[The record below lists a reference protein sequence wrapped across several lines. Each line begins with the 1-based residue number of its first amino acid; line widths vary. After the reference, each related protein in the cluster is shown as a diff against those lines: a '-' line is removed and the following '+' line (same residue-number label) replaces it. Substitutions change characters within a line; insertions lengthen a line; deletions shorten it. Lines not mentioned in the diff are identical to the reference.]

1 MSPVICRPSYVPW
14 KMAGISG
21 INFQSKTSINQER
34 EYLQKAREK
43 VLEKAKSKYDREERR
58 REEAAARGEDRW
70 MLPAITGRI
79 QSDSKTAE
87 KAKKKQ
93 KKEKKKLKKEKKKRQ
108 KKKKHVSSDSGS
120 DSDSDSDDQWVE
132 KSSDGSAAPREPVR
146 PVQGPTLQR
155 DSWMEE
161 AGLFDVPSTSR
172 KDIRDKQMKIKEE
185 KNAEIAKEADAARLK
200 IELNPYWQNGGTGL
214 PEEDPSKSKHK
225 RNHSGIGD
233 GGLSWLRKSF
243 ERCKQQAAEEGR
255 SLEEMAAERWGSLK
269 KIEKM
274 LAEAEKKERKQANR
288 ECSPPRWKKRERSRS
303 PTRNRQR
310 SSRSPRRSRSRS
322 PNKVRKR
329 SYSRSPERQHNR
341 SRSPSSNYDR
351 SPSRTDHR
359 KDSGRHFM
367 KPGDSTRDRQSDSSG
382 PRRTFMKPGESRSDD
397 SRSRSFMKP
406 DDYRSSSDGSRSRT
420 FMRPGDRGDSGSRD
434 SKRFVRP
441 SDDQDEEP
449 QDRRQ
454 FVRPADNSQRH
465 SRESD
470 YRQSSRSDYRSSND
484 VPRWKKK
491 GYEKSEDIKSSRE
504 EETRSRSHRDSRDD
518 GHSRKRSRSYSSSS
532 TDSSSS
538 SSSESE
544 AAPSSEEETTPAVE
558 ILSPQELNALGAK
571 ILKAE
576 IMGNNALAEQ
586 LKAKLDTA
594 RKVIEDNPQLA
605 AKREKQGQGEPEEVV
620 LTRTTRGGLV
630 QPLPDAKHDRETGG
644 KRRRKKNVQTHGGG
658 GERERYFD
666 DDDQHSLKSL
676 VEREK
681 MGTAEDQNAMFARLA
696 GRAAEKT
703 DEDFQVD
710 DVFISKAAR
719 KQSEAQNEEKDRARS
734 ILEHRKMATAME
746 KCRFCFDKVPKHLI
760 IAIGLKAYLCLPNHR
775 SLTPGHCLIVPMQH
789 VTAGTVVDEDVWQE
803 VQTFR
808 KCLVRMFESQ
818 DQDVVFM
825 ETSMHLKYLPH
836 MSMECIPMEKETGD
850 LAPIYF
856 KKAIQDAGPEW
867 SNNKKLVDLSYKDIR
882 HSIPKGFPYFSV
894 DFGLQGGFAHVIED
908 EQSFPPYFGREI
920 VGGMVDAEPGLW
932 RKPHKESFDVQRK
945 KVLEFAEWWKPFDW
959 TQDLQAKD

>member
-1 MSPVICRPSYVPW
+1 
-14 KMAGISG
+14 MAGI
-21 INFQSKTSINQER
+21 NFKSKTSIDQER
-34 EYLQKAREK
+34 EYLQKARDN

-58 REEAAARGEDRW
+58 RQEAAARGEDRW
-70 MLPAITGRI
+70 MLPAITDRI

-87 KAKKKQ
+87 KAKRKQ
-93 KKEKKKLKKEKKKRQ
+93 KKEKKKLKKEKKK
-108 KKKKHVSSDSGS
+108 KKKKHVSSDSDS
-120 DSDSDSDDQWVE
+120 DSGSDSDDQWVE
-132 KSSDGSAAPREPVR
+132 KSSSVSAAPKESVR
-146 PVQGPTLQR
+146 PVMGPTLQR

-161 AGLFDVPSTSR
+161 AGLFDIPSTSR
-172 KDIRDKQMKIKEE
+172 KEIRERQMRIKEE
-185 KNAEIAKEADAARLK
+185 KNAEISKEKEAARMK

-214 PEEDPSKSKHK
+214 PEENPSKSKAK
-225 RNHSGIGD
+225 SNHSGVGD
-233 GGLSWLRKSF
+233 GGLSWLLKSF

-269 KIEKM
+269 KFEKM
-274 LAEAEKKERKQANR
+274 LADAEKKERRQSKR
-288 ECSPPRWKKRERSRS
+288 GPSPPRWKKERSRS
-303 PTRNRQR
+303 PTRSSRR

-322 PNKVRKR
+322 PNRARKR
-329 SYSRSPERQHNR
+329 SYSRSPEKQSYR
-341 SRSPSSNYDR
+341 SRSPSSKHGR
-351 SPSRTDHR
+351 SSQTDHS
-359 KDSGRHFM
+359 KDGRNFM
-367 KPGDSTRDRQSDSSG
+367 KPGDSTRDRRSDDSA

-397 SRSRSFMKP
+397 SRSRSFMRP
-406 DDYRSSSDGSRSRT
+406 DDSRSNSDSSRSRT
-420 FMRPGDRGDSGSRD
+420 FMRPDDGGDSRSKGD
-434 SKRFVRP
+434 SKRFMRP
-441 SDDQDEEP
+441 SENQDEEP
-449 QDRRQ
+449 RNQRQ
-454 FVRPADNSQRH
+454 FVQPADDNSRRH
-465 SRESD
+465 SRESNNH
-470 YRQSSRSDYRSSND
+470 QSSRSDHRSSND

-491 GYEKSEDIKSSRE
+491 GYEKPNDSQSSRE
-504 EETRSRSHRDSRDD
+504 EETRSRSHRDSRDY
-518 GHSRKRSRSYSSSS
+518 GRSRKRSWSYSSSS

-538 SSSESE
+538 SSSSESE
-544 AAPSSEEETTPAVE
+544 ADTAPSSEEVEATPAVE

-576 IMGNNALAEQ
+576 IMGNNALAEE
-586 LKAKLDTA
+586 LKAKLDAA
-594 RKVIEDNPQLA
+594 RKVIEENPQLA
-605 AKREKQGQGEPEEVV
+605 AKHEKQGQGEPEEVV

-734 ILEHRKMATAME
+734 IMEHKKMATAME

-760 IAIGLKAYLCLPNHR
+760 IAIGLKVYLCLPNHR

-825 ETSMHLKYLPH
+825 ETSMHQKYLPH

-867 SNNKKLVDLSYKDIR
+867 SNNKKLVDLSCKDIR

-908 EQSFPPYFGREI
+908 EQTFPSYFGREI

-945 KVLEFAEWWKPFDW
+945 KVLEFSAWWKPFDW
-959 TQDLQAKD
+959 TLDLQAND